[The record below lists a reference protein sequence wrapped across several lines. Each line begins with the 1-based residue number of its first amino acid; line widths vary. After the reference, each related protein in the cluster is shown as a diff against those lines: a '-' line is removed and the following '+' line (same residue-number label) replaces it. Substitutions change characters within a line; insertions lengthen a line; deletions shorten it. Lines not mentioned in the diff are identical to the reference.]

1 MKRNF
6 LALLVAL
13 VAAVGL
19 TAQSTPARPASP
31 AQGAN
36 KAAEAE
42 PVIEGMVL
50 DRPDGSFLGL
60 TLQEGKYKLAFYD
73 RDKMPTRVN
82 VLRGVARW
90 PNLHGP
96 GQNRTVLNPAGDGT
110 YLLGIQFVRAPHSFR
125 LFITLIAA
133 EGVEATESYSVDF
146 RG

>member
-1 MKRNF
+1 MKRIF

-19 TAQSTPARPASP
+19 TAQSTPARPASLT
-31 AQGAN
+31 QGAN
-36 KAAEAE
+36 KAAEAD

-50 DRPDGSFLGL
+50 DRPDGTFLGL

-73 RDKMPTRVN
+73 RDKMPMRVN

-96 GQNRTVLNPAGDGT
+96 GQNRTVLNPTGDGT
-110 YLLGIQFVRAPHSFR
+110 YLLGNQFVRAPHSFR